1 MFGAVQTP
9 PAQVRGSVVD
19 AMKVIEGFLGKSKW
33 IAGDN
38 LTIADF
44 SAAATISTTI
54 SGLSFDLA
62 AYPNI
67 ARWYKQCEGLKG
79 FDENIRAAYGL
90 AGFLKTIVHS
100 PIFQ

>member
-1 MFGAVQTP
+1 MFTGQKP
-9 PAQVRGSVVD
+9 SSQLRDGLVD
-19 AMKVIEGFLGKSKW
+19 AMKVIEGFSGKSKW
-33 IAGDN
+33 LAGEN

-54 SGLSFDLA
+54 TGLSFDLA

-67 ARWYKQCEGLKG
+67 TRWYKQCESLKG
-79 FDENIRAAYGL
+79 FDENIKAAYGL

-100 PIFQ
+100 PIF